1 MAKKSIFG
9 KITMD
14 TDVSLSLTVCSC
26 TYYLYHWL
34 LRELPIEEEV
44 EFEIADFNQFIAQAR
59 PRGAYSESWV
69 RKSLLEL
76 DEIGIIK
83 IVKKFNPRCFKLIVF
98 EADIEENKIIRLKK

>member
-1 MAKKSIFG
+1 MKKSVFG
-9 KITMD
+9 NITVD
-14 TDVSLSLTVCSC
+14 TDLILDLSVCSC
-26 TYYLYHWL
+26 TFYLYHWL
-34 LRELPIEEEV
+34 LRKLPIEEEV

-76 DEIGIIK
+76 NEIRIIK

-98 EADIEENKIIRLKK
+98 EADVEENKIIRLKK

>member
-1 MAKKSIFG
+1 VKKPVFG
-9 KITMD
+9 NITVD
-14 TDVSLSLTVCSC
+14 TDLILDLSVCSC
-26 TYYLYHWL
+26 TFYLYHWL

-44 EFEIADFNQFIAQAR
+44 EFEIADFNQFVAQAR
-59 PRGAYSESWV
+59 PRGAYSESYV

-98 EADIEENKIIRLKK
+98 EADVEENKIIRLKK

>member
-1 MAKKSIFG
+1 MKKPIFG
-9 KITMD
+9 NITVD
-14 TDVSLSLTVCSC
+14 TDLILDLSVCSC
-26 TYYLYHWL
+26 TFYLYHWL

-44 EFEIADFNQFIAQAR
+44 EFEIADFNQFVAQAR
-59 PRGAYSESWV
+59 PRGAYSESYV

-98 EADIEENKIIRLKK
+98 EADVEENKIIRLKK

>member
-1 MAKKSIFG
+1 VKKPIFG
-9 KITMD
+9 NITVD
-14 TDVSLSLTVCSC
+14 TDLILDLSVCSC
-26 TYYLYHWL
+26 TFYLYHWL

-44 EFEIADFNQFIAQAR
+44 EFEIADFNQFVAQAR
-59 PRGAYSESWV
+59 PRGAYSESYV

-98 EADIEENKIIRLKK
+98 EADVEENKIIRLKK